1 MKKVIGVLL
10 VLSVFGAMALGS
22 GSSKS
27 KETKA
32 IVGGSDTKTEANVQE
47 GEKEETTSAAETE
60 AETTIEETVVYDA
73 NSIKITAKEYT
84 KDGGIF
90 GGEGIKFLIENNT
103 DKNIRV
109 GVKALIVNNYMMS
122 DLFAPTVAAGMKTNE
137 VLEFSSTSLEKAGIT
152 SVGQVEIYFHIYD
165 DDTWDE
171 IDDPDVVVIK
181 TSNYDKMQD
190 NADTSGNVLFEED
203 GIKIV
208 GKFVDEDSFWG
219 TAIVLYIE
227 NTSDKNISIYVDH
240 VSINGFT
247 VDSIFAA
254 TVYAGR
260 KSFDDITIFSSDLE
274 KNGIT
279 SVDEVS
285 LSFRIRDEESFETI
299 KETDM
304 ITFAT
309 K

>member
-27 KETKA
+27 KETKS
-32 IVGGSDTKTEANVQE
+32 IVAGSDTKTEANAQA
-47 GEKEETTSAAETE
+47 GEEETTAATETE
-60 AETTIEETVVYDA
+60 AETTIEEAVVYDA
-73 NSIKITAKEYT
+73 NNIKITAKEYT
-84 KDGGIF
+84 KEGIL

-109 GVKALIVNNYMMS
+109 GVTALIVNNYMVS

-137 VLEFSSTSLEKAGIT
+137 ILEFSSTSLKKDGIT
-152 SVGQVEIYFHIYD
+152 AVGQVEIYFHIYD
-165 DDTWDE
+165 DDTWED
-171 IDDPDVVVIK
+171 IDNPDVVVIK

-190 NADTSGNVLFEED
+190 NADTSGNVLYEEN
-203 GIKIV
+203 GVKIV

-219 TAIVLYIE
+219 TAIVMYIE
-227 NTSDKNISIYVDH
+227 NTSDKNVSIHVDH
-240 VSINGFT
+240 LSINGFT
-247 VDSIFAA
+247 VDAIFAA

-260 KSFDDITIFSSDLE
+260 KSFNDITIFSSDLE

-279 SVDEVS
+279 SVDEVA
-285 LSFRIRDEESFETI
+285 LSFRIRDEKSYEVI
-299 KETDM
+299 KETDT
-304 ITFAT
+304 ITFTT

>member
-1 MKKVIGVLL
+1 MKKVIGILI

-32 IVGGSDTKTEANVQE
+32 IVGGSDTKTEANAQE
-47 GEKEETTSAAETE
+47 EITSAAETE

-73 NSIKITAKEYT
+73 NNIKITAKEYT
-84 KDGGIF
+84 KDDGMF

-122 DLFAPTVAAGMKTNE
+122 DLFAPSVAAGMKTNE

-165 DDTWDE
+165 DDTWDD
-171 IDDPDVVVIK
+171 IDDPDVIVIK

-190 NADTSGNVLFEED
+190 NADTSGNVLFEEE

-227 NTSDKNISIYVDH
+227 NTSDKNVSIHVDH

-247 VDSIFAA
+247 VDAIFAA
-254 TVYAGR
+254 TVYSGR

-279 SVDEVS
+279 SVDEVA

-299 KETDM
+299 KETDT

>member
-27 KETKA
+27 KETKS
-32 IVGGSDTKTEANVQE
+32 IVAGSDTKTEANAQA
-47 GEKEETTSAAETE
+47 GEEETTAATETE
-60 AETTIEETVVYDA
+60 AETTIEEAVVYDA
-73 NSIKITAKEYT
+73 NNIKITAKEYT
-84 KDGGIF
+84 KEGIL

-109 GVKALIVNNYMMS
+109 GVTALIVNNYMVS

-137 VLEFSSTSLEKAGIT
+137 ILEFSSTSLKKAGIT
-152 SVGQVEIYFHIYD
+152 AVGQVEIYFHIYD
-165 DDTWDE
+165 DDTWED
-171 IDDPDVVVIK
+171 IDNPDVVVIK

-190 NADTSGNVLFEED
+190 NADTSGNVLYEEN
-203 GIKIV
+203 GVKIV

-219 TAIVLYIE
+219 TAIVMYIE
-227 NTSDKNISIYVDH
+227 NTSDKNVSIHVDH
-240 VSINGFT
+240 LSINGFT
-247 VDSIFAA
+247 VDAIFAA

-260 KSFDDITIFSSDLE
+260 KSFNDITIFSSDLE

-279 SVDEVS
+279 SVDEVA
-285 LSFRIRDEESFETI
+285 LSFRIRDEKSYEVI
-299 KETDM
+299 KETDT
-304 ITFAT
+304 ITFTT